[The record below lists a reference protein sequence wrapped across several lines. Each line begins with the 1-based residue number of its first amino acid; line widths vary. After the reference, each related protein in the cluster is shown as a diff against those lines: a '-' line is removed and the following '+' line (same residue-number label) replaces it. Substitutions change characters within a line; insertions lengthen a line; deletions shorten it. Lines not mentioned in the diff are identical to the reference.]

1 MREDIQYQAYQRRL
15 QENTKKNNNH
25 TIFTLEENQLILIR
39 SSPKERQWAATTHG
53 QASKLVPRWSLPY
66 RVLHVYPGGQRALV
80 RNLITRHTRDAHITD
95 IRLIEKPADE
105 AQRTLWEQELQE
117 KMTSMFEFKEREKVL
132 RDFWEE
138 IDYPQRTM
146 AL

>member
-1 MREDIQYQAYQRRL
+1 
-15 QENTKKNNNH
+15 
-25 TIFTLEENQLILIR
+25 
-39 SSPKERQWAATTHG
+39 
-53 QASKLVPRWSLPY
+53 
-66 RVLHVYPGGQRALV
+66 V